1 MSKSVLITDC
11 SEGLRVYATARS
23 KSKMAHLD
31 NLTNVKVLELDDSE
45 TPDILVNNAGQ
56 SMVCPA
62 LDTSIDD
69 AKTLFGATQAFAPLV
84 IAAKGTIVN
93 VCSIPGLLYAPW
105 KAFNVKVLSLVTGS
119 VAINVMSLDNIHL
132 PANSLYK
139 KSIHQIQKRDV
150 GEDAVA
156 NDVLSGATGPV
167 WRGAMAS
174 MDRIMK
180 SGTDLNQLP

>member
-1 MSKSVLITDC
+1 
-11 SEGLRVYATARS
+11 
-23 KSKMAHLD
+23 
-31 NLTNVKVLELDDSE
+31 
-45 TPDILVNNAGQ
+45 
-56 SMVCPA
+56 MVCPA

-105 KAFNVKVLSLVTGS
+105 KGERECIPFNVKVLSLVTGS

-150 GEDAVA
+150 GEDVQGKISPGR
-156 NDVLSGATGPV
+156 LLQRQ
-167 WRGAMAS
+167 WRMMS
-174 MDRIMK
+174 
-180 SGTDLNQLP
+180 